1 MNIAK
6 EHKAINAAL
15 DDYRRQLKV
24 IPDELFAKAY
34 AEGHWSYAEVYS
46 HVLQALL
53 MASVTLERCAYIP
66 EKPNGPKINLAGRLV
81 MLFGR
86 LPPVKIKVP
95 ESVAARIPATKIT
108 KEEAKNLIIKCCNRV
123 DAITELVKQASP
135 NTRTKHPRLG
145 MFNAKEWYKFIR
157 IHLEHHLKQ
166 LKRIDKAYTSHQT
179 INI

>member
-1 MNIAK
+1 MNITK

-15 DDYRRQLKV
+15 DNYRRKLEI
-24 IPDELFAKAY
+24 IPDELFANSY
-34 AEGHWSYAEVYS
+34 ADEEWSYAEVYS

-66 EKPNGPKINLAGRLV
+66 EKPNGPKTNLAGRLV

-86 LPPVKIKVP
+86 LPPIKIKVP

-108 KEEAKNLIIKCCNRV
+108 KEEAKNLIIKCRNRI
-123 DAITELVKQASP
+123 DSITALAKQASP
-135 NTRTKHPRLG
+135 DTRTKHPRLG

-166 LKRIDKAYTSHQT
+166 LKRIDKIYTLHQT